1 MKNITSGDAGSFY
14 SHLTEGCRLCQMGA
28 KMVLF
33 VTGICGRNCY
43 YCPLSKKRK
52 EDTVYANETIVHSDL
67 DVINEVLQMNALG
80 TGITGGEP
88 LYKLE
93 RTLHY
98 ISLLKSEF
106 GEKHHIHLYTSIAAD
121 EDTLIKLKNTGLDE
135 IRFHPPQEIWKNI
148 EDSPFSNSIKSAIE
162 TGLIAGIEI
171 PAIDNAEYVA
181 EFIQKTEGF
190 LNLNE
195 LEFTDTNSN
204 ELKKHFY
211 NLRDDVSNAA
221 SRSRELAKNLTDNY
235 QDIRIHFCSS
245 SYKDAIQFKRRLIRT
260 AEITS
265 RPFDEITEDGTIVYG
280 IIKTTDFDK
289 TIKML
294 EELDVPSQMYKI
306 EDNNIDIAWWILEDT
321 ADDLKNIGCTTSIIE
336 RYPLKNGLIVETI
349 PI

>member
-1 MKNITSGDAGSFY
+1 MKNITLDDSGSFY
-14 SHLTEGCRLCQMGA
+14 NHLSEGCRLCQMGA
-28 KMVLF
+28 KMVMF

-43 YCPLSKKRK
+43 YCPLSKERK
-52 EDTVYANETIVHSDL
+52 EDTVYANETLVYSDS
-67 DVINEVLQMNALG
+67 DVINEVKQMNALG

-106 GEKHHIHLYTSIAAD
+106 GKKHHIHLYTSINAD
-121 EDTLIKLKNTGLDE
+121 KDTLIKLKNAGLDE

-148 EDSPFSNSIKSAIE
+148 ENSPFSNSIKTAIE
-162 TGLIAGIEI
+162 TGLTAGIEI

-195 LEFTDTNSN
+195 LEFTDSNSN
-204 ELKKHFY
+204 ELKKHYY
-211 NLRDDVSNAA
+211 NLRDDTSNAA
-221 SRSRELAKNLTDNY
+221 SKSREIAKILTDNY
-235 QDIRIHFCSS
+235 KDTKIHFCSS
-245 SYKDAIQFKRRLIRT
+245 SYKDAVQFKKRLIRT
-260 AEITS
+260 AEKTS
-265 RPFDEITEDGTIVYG
+265 RPFDDITDDGTIVYG
-280 IIKTTDFDK
+280 VIEPGDFEN

-294 EELDVPSQMYKI
+294 KELYVPENMFQIVDIK
-306 EDNNIDIAWWILEDT
+306 IDIAWWILEDI
-321 ADDLKNIGCTTSIIE
+321 ADDLKNIGCSTSIIE
-336 RYPLKNGLIVETI
+336 RYPLKNGLVVETL